1 MNANAQL
8 SNLNIFYYTGDFSDF
23 HPGVDDKFYPKDTI
37 YDSANKIYFIISGR
51 HGFIL
56 DPDGENKSVIISAGQ
71 MIFIHSGLRHKL
83 FVPAGENFEM
93 YWIRFQLNTFDNNFF
108 DLYNFNT
115 VVNVSDTK
123 YTVSL
128 MKSIISNAR
137 NNSLR
142 AQLQSKS
149 EIINLSLMFLD
160 LAGAT
165 LKSVETKSISSI
177 AQFIDANINMDFNL
191 DMLAEMAHLH
201 PYHFIRRFKAE
212 FGVTPMKYI
221 TIKRLDYAQS
231 CLENTEMSIPLIMAN
246 AGFSDVSHF
255 SKTFKKYKER
265 SPSQYRAMAGKSPQ
279 IRAMG
284 KMPNLTNDEFEHH
297 RKRSIE
303 AIDALNK
310 THINKSL

>member
-1 MNANAQL
+1 MNIDSQH

-37 YDSANKIYFIISGR
+37 YDSANKIYFIISGQ

-56 DPDGENKSVIISAGQ
+56 DPDDENKKVVLSAGQ
-71 MIFIHSGLRHKL
+71 MIFIHAGLRHKM
-83 FVPAGENFEM
+83 FVPEGESFEM

-137 NNSLR
+137 SNSLR

-177 AQFIDANINMDFNL
+177 AQFIDANINMNFNL
-191 DMLAEMAHLH
+191 DMLADMAHLH

-255 SKTFKKYKER
+255 SKTFKKYKEM
-265 SPSQYRAMAGKSPQ
+265 SPSQYRAMVGKSPQ
-279 IRAMG
+279 IRALG
-284 KMPNLTNDEFEHH
+284 KMPNMANDEIEYH
-297 RKRSIE
+297 RKRSME
-303 AIDALNK
+303 AIENLESSTD
-310 THINKSL
+310 

>member
-1 MNANAQL
+1 MNIDSQL

-37 YDSANKIYFIISGR
+37 YDSANKIYFIISGQ

-56 DPDGENKSVIISAGQ
+56 DPDDENKKVVLSAGQ
-71 MIFIHSGLRHKL
+71 MIFIHAGVRHKM
-83 FVPAGENFEM
+83 FVPEGESFEM

-108 DLYNFNT
+108 DLYNFDTIVT
-115 VVNVSDTK
+115 VDDAEK
-123 YTVSL
+123 PVSL
-128 MKSIISNAR
+128 LKSIISNAR
-137 NNSLR
+137 NESLCT
-142 AQLQSKS
+142 QLQSKAD
-149 EIINLSLMFLD
+149 IINLSLLFLD

-165 LKSVETKSISSI
+165 LKSVDTKSISSI

-255 SKTFKKYKER
+255 SKTFKKYKGL
-265 SPSQYRAMAGKSPQ
+265 SPSQYRAMLGKSPQ
-279 IRAMG
+279 IRALG
-284 KMPNLTNDEFEHH
+284 KISNKKNDEFEYH
-297 RKRSIE
+297 RKHSLKAIE
-303 AIDALNK
+303 NLESSTD
-310 THINKSL
+310 